1 MSEKILR
8 GSLTHDDNVLQGS
21 LSETNSLKGSLTQQ
35 TSDSGVLMGS
45 ITNGD
50 NALQGSLL
58 GANSLKGNIPQQAHA
73 TGIIMNPEVI
83 YGLSAYQ
90 IAVKH
95 GFEGTEQE
103 WLDSLVG
110 GTNKTEVK
118 NIAEEVFD
126 DKSVGI
132 LDDITTIKQ
141 WIDNKDYVK
150 ISITS
155 FSATKSTYEMGET
168 VTSVTLNW
176 QTNKTPT
183 SLTFDG
189 ASIGATEKSKTLT
202 NLSITMG
209 STKKS
214 WTLVAT
220 GERGETSTKT
230 AGISFLNGVYY
241 GAAEEPTEY
250 NDSFI
255 LKLTKEL
262 SSSKLTKFD
271 VTAEEGEYF
280 YYCLP
285 TRMGK
290 CIFTVGVL
298 PGGFNLVKFEDPTS
312 ESGYKE
318 TFDFKNER
326 GYTEP
331 YYIYRSNNSGLGTKT
346 VNVS

>member
-8 GSLTHDDNVLQGS
+8 GSLTQDENVLQGS
-21 LSETNSLKGSLTQQ
+21 LSGTNSLKGSLPQQ
-35 TSDSGVLMGS
+35 T
-45 ITNGD
+45 
-50 NALQGSLL
+50 
-58 GANSLKGNIPQQAHA
+58 PA
-73 TGIIMNPEVI
+73 TGVILNPEVI

-90 IAVKH
+90 IAVKY
-95 GFEGTEQE
+95 GYEGTEQE

-110 GTNKTEVK
+110 GANEKEVTE
-118 NIAEEVFD
+118 IAEKVFD
-126 DKSVGI
+126 NKSV
-132 LDDITTIKQ
+132 DIVTDIATIKQ

-202 NLSITMG
+202 GLSITKD

-214 WTLVAT
+214 WTLVAADD
-220 GERGETSTKT
+220 RGETSTKT

-241 GAAEEPTEY
+241 GVMTEPSDYTNAETL
-250 NDSFI
+250 SKFI
-255 LKLTKEL
+255 LDAYTA
-262 SSSKLTKFD
+262 TKFKRSLTSSRVTPIS
-271 VTAEEGEYF
+271 VTAGKNEYI

-285 TRMGK
+285 SRIGK
-290 CIFTVGVL
+290 CVFEVRGN
-298 PGGFNLVKFEDPTS
+298 PGGFRLVSTFLFKNK
-312 ESGYKE
+312 SGYSE
-318 TFDFKNER
+318 E
-326 GYTEP
+326 
-331 YYIYRSNNSGLGTKT
+331 YYLYRSNNPYLGYLDIT
-346 VNVS
+346 VKEDKEV